1 MKLDKTDR
9 KILKELLTDGR
20 AKYADIGDATG
31 AGSSTI
37 RWRIKR
43 LEEEGIIVGYTC
55 LPDTEYFGLNMA
67 IFFIKTSGDSKE
79 VINDLKKQGRLTSIV
94 ITFGDSNIVCRG
106 VFEDIGDLLELKE
119 SISTIDGISEVQT
132 CITHKGIG
140 MGGEAPLELIR
151 KTKRLDKTDARL
163 LEELIKDARI
173 GYTELGKKLKMNA
186 STARLRTMKLVD
198 EGVIRKF
205 TARVDLAKRGQFPAF
220 LRIKTDG
227 GKTGEIISALG
238 EIPVVVMALPCI
250 GECDIFSR
258 VIVKGAE
265 DLNRL
270 INDKIMEIDGIHD
283 VKADCTLKGERIGGF
298 LPPRMVETILGD

>member
-1 MKLDKTDR
+1 MKLDQTDR
-9 KILKELLTDGR
+9 KILKELLKDGR
-20 AKYADIGDATG
+20 VKYADIGEMTG

-67 IFFIKTSGDSKE
+67 IFFIKTSRDSKE
-79 VINDLKKQGRLTSIV
+79 VISDLKNQGRLTSIV

-106 VFEDIGDLLELKE
+106 VFEDIADLLALKE
-119 SISTIDGISEVQT
+119 SISTIDGVSGIQT

-140 MGGEAPLELIR
+140 MGGEIPLELIR
-151 KTKRLDKTDARL
+151 KTKRLDKTDRQL
-163 LEELIKDARI
+163 LEELVKDARI
-173 GYTELGKKLKMNA
+173 GYTGLGKKLKMNA
-186 STARLRTMKLVD
+186 STARLRTMRLLE

-205 TARVDLAKRGQFPAF
+205 TARVDLSKRGKYPAF

-227 GKTGEIISALG
+227 GRTDEIIQELS
-238 EIPVVVMALPCI
+238 EIQNVVMALPCI
-250 GECDIFSR
+250 GECDIFCR
-258 VIVKGAE
+258 AIVKGAE

-270 INDKIMEIDGIHD
+270 INDKIMVIEGIRD
-283 VKADCTLKGERIGGF
+283 VKADCTVKGERIGGF
-298 LPPRMVETILGD
+298 LPPRMVETVLEG